1 MVGIEKPI
9 LLDFPDS
16 FETERLLIRAPRAGD
31 GQAMNVAIAESINNL
46 KRWLPMPWTQNIQT
60 VAETEE
66 LVRRWVAL
74 WILREDFRLG
84 LFRKTDGLY
93 VGGCGLHRVDWNVM
107 RFEIGY
113 WVRASLEG
121 QGYIREAVAG
131 VTAFGFDVL
140 GAERIELRCDSLNE
154 RSIAVANRAG
164 YSLDGNL
171 RNNYEATNEDALRD
185 TLVFSMLRAEY
196 LERKPTTPT
205 EKKL

>member
-1 MVGIEKPI
+1 MIGIEKPI

-31 GQAMNVAIAESINNL
+31 GQAMNAAISESIDNL
-46 KRWLPMPWTQNIQT
+46 KRWLPMPWTQNVQT

-93 VGGCGLHRVDWNVM
+93 AGGCGLHRVDWNVM

-131 VTAFGFDVL
+131 VTAFAFDVL
-140 GAERIELRCDSLNE
+140 GAERVELRCDSLND
-154 RSIAVANRAG
+154 RSIAVARRAG
-164 YSLDGNL
+164 YNLDGNL
-171 RNNYEATNEDALRD
+171 RNNYESTDKSTLHD
-185 TLVFSMLRAEY
+185 TLVFSLLRAEY
-196 LERKPTTPT
+196 LERNHPQK
-205 EKKL
+205 

>member
-16 FETERLLIRAPRAGD
+16 FETERLLIRAPLAGD
-31 GQAMNVAIAESINNL
+31 GQAMNEALAESINNL
-46 KRWLPMPWTQNIQT
+46 KRWLPMPWTQNVQS
-60 VAETEE
+60 VAQTEE
-66 LVRRWVAL
+66 LVRRWAAM
-74 WILREDFRLG
+74 WILRQDLRLG

-93 VGGCGLHRVDWNVM
+93 VGGCGLHRIDWNVM

-113 WVRASLEG
+113 WIRASLEG

-131 VTAFGFDVL
+131 VTAFAFNVL

-154 RSIAVANRAG
+154 RSVAVARRAG

-171 RNNYEATNEDALRD
+171 RNNYDATDTDGLRD

-196 LERKPTTPT
+196 LKRNNLTET
-205 EKKL
+205 EK